1 MKAEETYGNGRY
13 ICAYPFVPVLLFF
26 LTDPLLADVG
36 NGTYEPGPY
45 TQPIGAQAPY
55 RRGYGATAA
64 GP

>member
-1 MKAEETYGNGRY
+1 MKAEEIYGTGRY
-13 ICAYPFVPVLLFF
+13 ICAYPLVPVLLF
-26 LTDPLLADVG
+26 LTHFVADVG

-45 TQPIGAQAPY
+45 AQPIGAQAPY